1 MRDPLG
7 PGPRTGSVRI
17 LQLTDC
23 HITPE
28 PDGTVQGLDTERSLA
43 AVVEAV
49 LASEDSYD
57 LVLLTGDLAD
67 RPSESA
73 YTRLRQRLRPLGPPC
88 YCLPG
93 NHDDAQ
99 AMRQFLV
106 GDPIRMVSRIVLDH
120 WQIVCLDSAIPG
132 EAGGF
137 LNEAQFTV
145 LEQAAVAEPDKF
157 LLVAVHHH
165 PIPCGSAWMDT
176 MMISNAERLFTVLA
190 DFGALAR
197 GIVFGHIHQTL
208 DTTCNGIRILGSP
221 STCCQFR
228 ANSDT
233 FAVASLLP
241 GYRWIELTPSGRIR
255 SGVRLIDGPPARDA

>member
-1 MRDPLG
+1 VKDRLG
-7 PGPRTGSVRI
+7 TGARTGNARI

-49 LASEDSYD
+49 LASKDSYD

-67 RPSESA
+67 RPTESA
-73 YTRLRQRLRPLGPPC
+73 YTRLRQRLSPLRTPG

-106 GDPIRMVSRIVLDH
+106 GDGIRMVPRIVLDR
-120 WQIVCLDSAIPG
+120 WQIVCLDSAVPG

-137 LNEAQFTV
+137 LSEAQLAI
-145 LEQAAVAEPDKF
+145 LENAAAAEPDRF

-165 PIPCGSAWMDT
+165 PIACGSAWMDT
-176 MMISNAERLFTVLA
+176 MMISNADRLLS
-190 DFGALAR
+190 ALAPFSAKAR
-197 GIVFGHIHQTL
+197 GLVFGHIHQVMDVSAKGL
-208 DTTCNGIRILGSP
+208 RYLGSP
-221 STCCQFR
+221 STCRQFQPR
-228 ANSDT
+228 SNS
-233 FAVASLLP
+233 FAVAPSPP

-255 SGVRLIDGPPARDA
+255 SGVRFIDGMPAPDA